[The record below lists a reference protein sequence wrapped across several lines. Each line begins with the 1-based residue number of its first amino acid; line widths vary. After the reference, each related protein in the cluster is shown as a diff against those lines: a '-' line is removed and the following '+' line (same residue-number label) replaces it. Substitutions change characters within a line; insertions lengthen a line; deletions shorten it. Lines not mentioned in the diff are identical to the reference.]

1 MKPRFR
7 ILDLMWLAIAV
18 ALIVSRWI
26 DVRDLKRHYDEQLE
40 ELKTKIEKEA
50 IYVEA
55 ARGIIKRDHEEH
67 RSYLEELLDNMKEQ
81 EA

>member
-18 ALIVSRWI
+18 ALIVSRWN
-26 DVRDLKRHYDEQLE
+26 DFRELKHQYDEQIK
-40 ELKTKIEKEA
+40 ELKTKIEKDA

-67 RSYLEELLDNMKEQ
+67 RSYLEELLDNMREQ
-81 EA
+81 EK